1 MMNIEEIKTISTSLL
16 LALFLL
22 GLLFSFDFAV
32 AIAIGGIL
40 VIANF
45 FLLNRGIEAL
55 LLGKQKKIKNF
66 LQYTLRFGLLVLIIY
81 LVFYWKKINIPGF
94 IVGLSVIFLGIVID
108 SIKNK
113 LDTDRTLRSLK

>member
-94 IVGLSVIFLGIVID
+94 IVGLSVIFLGIAID